1 MGGLRCGLQKVQH
14 SVYKQKDLFKGVSC
28 SCGSTHFRY
37 EQEVT
42 LAGFPFYGYTCMA
55 CGELMFVDKEA
66 MIDSPYLQTIRNESV
81 LEHNCNIILDKV
93 V

>member
-1 MGGLRCGLQKVQH
+1 MMYDVSKRNDSISKRCN
-14 SVYKQKDLFKGVSC
+14 DLHAVKC

-37 EQEVT
+37 EQEVMI
-42 LAGFPFYGYTCMA
+42 GDSPFYGYTCLN

-66 MIDSPYLQTIRNESV
+66 MIDSPYLQTICNESV

-93 V
+93 I